1 MRGSD
6 RCHRHLKGSARTK
19 VDDARLPRLMYAAYS
34 GVGGERAREKALRA
48 LARIERRELHA
59 AWSRDPTIAGAT
71 TLLDPHDEQRVLT
84 WLKSRF
90 DLDLDAV
97 QPHGRAFTPWARD
110 LVVRSAVLGIR
121 GGFSDEKV
129 ARRIAI
135 ARSRDAEFW
144 AEHDTDGDP
153 I

>member
-1 MRGSD
+1 
-6 RCHRHLKGSARTK
+6 
-19 VDDARLPRLMYAAYS
+19 MYAAYS
-34 GVGGERAREKALRA
+34 GAGGERAREKALQA
-48 LARIERRELHA
+48 LARIERRELHM
-59 AWSRDPTIAGAT
+59 AWSRDPTISGAT
-71 TLLDPHDEQRVLT
+71 TVLSPTDEQRVLI

-90 DLDLDAV
+90 YLDLDAV
-97 QPHGRAFTPWARD
+97 QSHGRIFTPWARD

-121 GGFSDEKV
+121 GVFSDEKV
-129 ARRIAI
+129 VRRVAI